1 MVRALWSVPA
11 AVIAWFVVGFAPSYL
26 GGLPDGATAFVPS
39 ETSRADILVLG
50 GFAGG
55 VVAGLLVQ
63 RLRIAVPLVLVVAV
77 GAWRLSGQ
85 SITADQARGLL
96 IWLLAASA
104 AGGMA
109 GALSKR
115 SSVMAAFALAL
126 PLAWYA
132 GKPSAELTDWRW
144 TWQLNGLLVAVGL
157 AVLLYAACWRRGWPS
172 TYYWAPVAAAYLVS
186 FATVSSVDRVAS
198 MLGSG
203 HPTDEVANAGT
214 DAFFSAFEPLLRN
227 YWPWLVAAV
236 LLAIPMV
243 ALKVR
248 ALPPPPPPRNPYDDR
263 SNDARLSDDL
273 DWIDR
278 QEEPK
283 RRLLARRVG

>member
-11 AVIAWFVVGFAPSYL
+11 AVTAWFVVGFAPSYL

-63 RLRIAVPLVLVVAV
+63 NLRIAVPLMPLVAV
-77 GAWRLSGQ
+77 GAWRLSDQ
-85 SITADQARGLL
+85 PIAADHTRGLL
-96 IWLLAASA
+96 ISLLVASA
-104 AGGMA
+104 AGGIA
-109 GALSKR
+109 GALGKS
-115 SSVMAAFALAL
+115 SSVMAALALSL

-132 GKPSAELTDWRW
+132 GQPSAELTDWRW
-144 TWQLNGLLVAVGL
+144 AWQLNGLLVTVGL
-157 AVLLYAACWRRGWPS
+157 AVLLYVACWRRGWPS
-172 TYYWAPVAAAYLVS
+172 AYYWAPVAAAYLVS
-186 FATVSSVDRVAS
+186 FAAVSGVDRVAS
-198 MLGSG
+198 MLGSA
-203 HPTDEVANAGT
+203 HSTDEVANAGT
-214 DAFFSAFEPLLRN
+214 EAFFSAFEPLLRN

-248 ALPPPPPPRNPYDDR
+248 ALPPAPPPRNPYDDR
-263 SNDARLSDDL
+263 SNDARLSTDL

-278 QEEPK
+278 QEPK